1 MSTPEPPRGEQPERP
16 EGPADP
22 NRPAS
27 EQPTVQHPVADGQP
41 AAPDQSAAPEQAG
54 PEQAGTEQQAES
66 PAEAPR
72 PATAAFDTPPAAAA
86 GGRKW
91 YRPRRTW
98 PWITGGVVGG
108 VVALLLVFGAGALVG
123 SHHGGGWHQG
133 RHHGGEHGRMYGMAP
148 QGGGF
153 GGHGGQR
160 GQGGPGGFGGPEGQ
174 GAPGGFGGP
183 EGQGAPGGPGGPG
196 GMGPGGF
203 GHGGFGGGFGD
214 GPGQEMGAGARMGG
228 GSAVVGS
235 LVTINGSN
243 LVLTQDGG
251 AQVTLTTTP
260 QTRVVGQQRATL
272 ADLKAG
278 DRIAVREDNNHQAL
292 GVLVIPARAFGTVTA
307 LNGDQATLTRADG
320 LTETVDLSGVT
331 NKPQVGDQVV
341 VSGNAANNGSVL
353 KATELRDLPKAG

>member
-27 EQPTVQHPVADGQP
+27 EQPTVQHPVADGQH
-41 AAPDQSAAPEQAG
+41 AAPDQPAGPDQAG
-54 PEQAGTEQQAES
+54 HEQQAES

-86 GGRKW
+86 GGRRW

-123 SHHGGGWHQG
+123 SHHGWHQG

-153 GGHGGQR
+153 GGPGGQQGR
-160 GQGGPGGFGGPEGQ
+160 GPGGPGGFGGPEG
-174 GAPGGFGGP
+174 PGGP
-183 EGQGAPGGPGGPG
+183 GAPGGPG

-203 GHGGFGGGFGD
+203 GHGGFDGGGFG
-214 GPGQEMGAGARMGG
+214 GGFGGERGAGSFRMDA

-260 QTRVVGQQRATL
+260 QTRVIGQQRATL

-320 LTETVDLSGVT
+320 LAETVDLSGVT